1 MNDSTRDSIIDDLLK
16 KRPAGPAG
24 VTLKYTEQDKY
35 DYNTNRYRTL
45 QIPDDPSF
53 GYSSKVLFQL
63 SLRDRGD
70 VEKYVRG
77 RFFPDGYLGRK
88 QSTVTRRTNR
98 IWDRINSH
106 VAEICTAGGVGIYGV
121 KQSRYSGTVIAYVH
135 ALNAEEAQTLA
146 DLFLPKRDA
155 HSVFSTQFIEYGN
168 ADKLR
173 AHNDKIRA
181 ANASLV
187 EAYKQSIASAE
198 KKIENLT
205 NLSTTLEILE
215 NHQIALEA

>member
-16 KRPAGPAG
+16 KRPAGPDG
-24 VTLKYTEQDKY
+24 VTLKYTEHDKY
-35 DYNTNRYRTL
+35 DYSTDRYRML
-45 QIPDDPSF
+45 QIPDDPSY

-98 IWDRINSH
+98 IWARINSP
-106 VAEICTAGGVGIYGV
+106 VAEITGAGGVGIYEV
-121 KQSRYSGTVIAYVH
+121 KTSRYTREVVAYVH
-135 ALNAEEAQTLA
+135 ALNAAEAQTLA

-155 HSVFSTQFIEYGN
+155 HSEFSTRFIEYGN

-181 ANASLV
+181 ANAKLV